1 MLYVG
6 DGENLR
12 LPDASVDTVLCE
24 CTFCMFPSKEKAV
37 SEFARVLRPGGA
49 VGISDLTRSGQLPIE
64 LDGLLAWIACI
75 ADVQPAQEY
84 VRYLC
89 SAGLSDPLI
98 EGHDESLSEM
108 VAGIRGKHLGV
119 ELLVQLGKLPLP
131 AMDINAAKAM
141 ARHSEKAV
149 REGLLGYALIIAR
162 TEEILGR
169 AQ

>member
-12 LPDASVDTVLCE
+12 LPDASVDTVLSE
-24 CTFCMFPSKEKAV
+24 CTFCMFPSKEKEV

-75 ADVQPAQEY
+75 AD
-84 VRYLC
+84 
-89 SAGLSDPLI
+89 LSNPLI
-98 EGHDESLSEM
+98 EAHDESLSEM
-108 VAGIRGKHLGV
+108 VAGIRGKLLGV
-119 ELLVQLGKLPLP
+119 DLLVQLGKLPLP